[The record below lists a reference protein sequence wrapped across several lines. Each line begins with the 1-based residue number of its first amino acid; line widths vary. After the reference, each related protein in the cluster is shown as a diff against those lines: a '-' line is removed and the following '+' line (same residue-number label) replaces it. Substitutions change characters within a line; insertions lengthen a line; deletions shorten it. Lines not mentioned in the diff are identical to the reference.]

1 MEKKRE
7 ETKKRRGCV
16 GRSRREEGNWKDR
29 RRVDVGQKAR
39 RVRRREGKKG
49 HEKRKEGK
57 WEAEK
62 KLGTKGRGKAG
73 RGEEMRRR
81 RSGEEII

>member
-1 MEKKRE
+1 MVLV
-7 ETKKRRGCV
+7 RRPVSGAC
-16 GRSRREEGNWKDR
+16 RRLEQQPRD
-29 RRVDVGQKAR
+29 
-39 RVRRREGKKG
+39 RRREGKKG

-57 WEAEK
+57 WEEEK